1 MRARFRAWLAA
12 RTPDALERPRRS
24 GQAMVEYAILLA
36 GVASMALAATISLN
50 GRLAEL
56 FARVSASLP

>member
-1 MRARFRAWLAA
+1 
-12 RTPDALERPRRS
+12 
-24 GQAMVEYAILLA
+24 MVEYAILLA